1 MSLVARHVDIF
12 GCWTLYFLNIL
23 CIVILK
29 RVDSFKNKALIT
41 FCPQPKIKKNLPL
54 NEYKKIPKN
63 IVIPHKGMQ
72 FCLVI
77 NAESEIG

>member
-23 CIVILK
+23 YIVILK
-29 RVDSFKNKALIT
+29 RVDSSENKALIT
-41 FCPQPKIKKNLPL
+41 FCPQPEI
-54 NEYKKIPKN
+54 KKIPKN

-77 NAESEIG
+77 NAESQIG